1 MALSTARTAG
11 GEIADKSLAPI
22 FAELAERFAAGFP
35 LEMPALRTVGR
46 EAEFPIV
53 AADGEAVDARRLWQT
68 LLINPQLEPEYG
80 ASALGQRD
88 FIVGLKGPD
97 FSYALEV
104 GLGTIEI
111 STRPCNNLF
120 EVQEIMRS
128 AVAHLVSAAARA
140 SWRVLGY
147 GVQPRSRPSLR
158 IMSPKQRYL
167 SLYRAMA
174 DPWLWYTVTAADQ
187 LHVAISRGEM
197 VRMLNYGSLITPIII
212 ALCANSP
219 VYAGKESPYCS
230 AREGVM
236 AAIRA
241 NEHRHGML
249 PRPMRDLADFVET
262 ISQVTYLIVR
272 AGGEIVPS
280 SIPFTEY
287 LREHGADYPAF
298 LFHEHY
304 IWNSARLRAAYGTI
318 EMRPACQQPWTE
330 TMAVAAL
337 NLGLIE
343 AEAAIHP
350 LIIDELGEEYWGRM
364 RTYHQQVI
372 RFGLDAPQPA
382 PDLLRRVLGLAETAL
397 ARRGC
402 GEERLLT
409 PVWRRLDRRQNP
421 AQRARIVFRHDGM
434 AGLIDHVTIRP
445 GEVKRAGH
453 R

>member
-1 MALSTARTAG
+1 MPEKTTDA
-11 GEIADKSLAPI
+11 ELAPI

-35 LEMPALRTVGR
+35 LTTPTPRTVGR

-53 AADGEAVDARRLWQT
+53 AATGEAVDARRLWQA
-68 LLINPQLEPEYG
+68 LLTNPALEPEYG
-80 ASALGQRD
+80 AGALGQRD

-104 GLGTIEI
+104 GLGTVEI
-111 STRPCNNLF
+111 STKPCQNLF
-120 EVQEIMRS
+120 EIQEIMQD
-128 AVAHLVSAAARA
+128 AVAQLVSAAARA
-140 SWRVLGY
+140 GWRVLGY
-147 GVQPRSRPSLR
+147 GVQPLSPPSLR

-187 LHVAISRGEM
+187 LHVAIGRAEM
-197 VRMLNYGSLITPIII
+197 TAMLNYGSLITPIVI

-219 VYAGKESPYCS
+219 VYAGRESPYCS

-249 PRPMRDLADFVET
+249 ARPMRDLADFIET
-262 ISQVTYLIVR
+262 IAQATYLIVR

-287 LREHGADYPAF
+287 LRTHGADYPAF

-304 IWNSARLRAAYGTI
+304 IWNSARLRAAYGTLEI
-318 EMRPACQQPWTE
+318 RPACQQPWTE

-337 NLGLIE
+337 NLGLVEAQPTLHTLMIE
-343 AEAAIHP
+343 
-350 LIIDELGEEYWGRM
+350 ELGDDYWGRM

-372 RFGLDAPQPA
+372 RYGLDAPQPI
-382 PDLLRRVLGLAETAL
+382 PDLLRRVLTQTEAALTA
-397 ARRGC
+397 RGF
-402 GEERLLT
+402 GEERLLA
-409 PVWRRLDRRQNP
+409 PLWRRLERRQNP
-421 AQRARIVFRHDGM
+421 AQRARIVFRHDGLT
-434 AGLIDHVTIRP
+434 GLLNHATIRP
-445 GEVKRAGH
+445 GAVKR
-453 R
+453 

>member
-1 MALSTARTAG
+1 MPETTAKT
-11 GEIADKSLAPI
+11 DPTLAPI
-22 FAELAERFAAGFP
+22 FAELAARFAAGFP
-35 LEMPALRTVGR
+35 LTCPAPRTVGR

-53 AADGEAVDARRLWQT
+53 AASGEAVDARRLWQA
-68 LLINPQLEPEYG
+68 LLANPRLEPEYG
-80 ASALGQRD
+80 AGALGQRD

-104 GLGTIEI
+104 GVGTMEI
-111 STRPCNNLF
+111 STRPCQNLF
-120 EVQEIMRS
+120 EIQEIMRD
-128 AVAHLVSAAARA
+128 AVAQLVSAAARA
-140 SWRVLGY
+140 GWRVLGY
-147 GVQPRSRPSLR
+147 GVQPLSPPHLR

-174 DPWLWYTVTAADQ
+174 APWLWYTVTAADQ
-187 LHVAISRGEM
+187 LHVAISRAETTA
-197 VRMLNYGSLITPIII
+197 MLNYGSLITPIVI

-249 PRPMRDLADFVET
+249 ARPMRDLADFIET
-262 ISQVTYLIVR
+262 LAQATYLIVR

-287 LREHGADYPAF
+287 LRTHGADYAAF

-304 IWNSARLRAAYGTI
+304 IWNSARLRAAYGTLEI
-318 EMRPACQQPWTE
+318 RPACQQPWTE

-337 NLGLIE
+337 NLGLVEAQPTLHTMMIE
-343 AEAAIHP
+343 
-350 LIIDELGEEYWGRM
+350 ELGDDYWGRM

-372 RFGLDAPQPA
+372 RYGLDAPQPL
-382 PDLLRRVLGLAETAL
+382 PGLL
-397 ARRGC
+397 ARALTQAEAALMQRNF
-402 GEERLLT
+402 GEERLLA
-409 PVWRRLDRRQNP
+409 PLWRRPERRQNP

-434 AGLIDHVTIRP
+434 AGLLHHATIRP
-445 GEVKRAGH
+445 GEVKR
-453 R
+453 

>member
-1 MALSTARTAG
+1 MALANANSSG
-11 GEIADKSLAPI
+11 IEIADDSLAPI

-35 LEMPALRTVGR
+35 IQSPALRTVGR

-53 AADGEAVDARRLWQT
+53 AANGEAVDARRLWQT
-68 LLINPQLEPEYG
+68 LLTNPQLEPEYG
-80 ASALGQRD
+80 AGSLGQRD

-104 GLGTIEI
+104 GVGTMEI
-111 STRPCNNLF
+111 NTRPCQTLF
-120 EVQEIMRS
+120 EIQELMRE

-147 GVQPRSRPSLR
+147 GVQPLSRPSLR

-187 LHVAISRGEM
+187 LHVALGRDEM
-197 VRMLNYGSLITPIII
+197 VQMLNYGSLITPIII

-219 VYAGKESPYCS
+219 VYAGKESQYCS

-249 PRPMRDLADFVET
+249 ARPMRDLPDFVGT
-262 ISQVTYLIVR
+262 IAQATYLIVR

-287 LREHGADYPAF
+287 LREHGADYAAF

-318 EMRPACQQPWTE
+318 EMRPACQQPWPE

-350 LIIDELGEEYWGRM
+350 LLIDELGEGYWDRM
-364 RTYHQQVI
+364 RVYHQQVI

-382 PDLLRRVLGLAETAL
+382 PDLLRRVLGLAEAAL
-397 ARRGC
+397 AGRGY
-402 GEERLLT
+402 GEERLLA
-409 PVWRRLDRRQNP
+409 PLWRRLDRRQNP

-434 AGLIDHVTIRP
+434 SGLIDHATIRP
-445 GEVKRAGH
+445 GEVKRAG
-453 R
+453 

>member
-1 MALSTARTAG
+1 MPPTTDL
-11 GEIADKSLAPI
+11 SLAPI
-22 FAELAERFAAGFP
+22 FTELADRFAAGFP
-35 LEMPALRTVGR
+35 ETPPAVRTVGR
-46 EAEFPIV
+46 EAEFPV
-53 AADGEAVDARRLWQT
+53 VSATGEAVDVRRLWQP
-68 LLINPQLEPEYG
+68 LLTDSRLEPEYG
-80 ASALGQRD
+80 AGALGQRD

-104 GLGTIEI
+104 GLGTMEI
-111 STRPCNNLF
+111 STRPCQDLF
-120 EVQEIMRS
+120 EVQAIMAD
-128 AVAHLVSAAARA
+128 AVARLVSAAARA
-140 SWRVLGY
+140 GWRVLGY
-147 GVQPRSRPSLR
+147 GVQPLSPPNLR

-187 LHVAISRGEM
+187 LHVAIGRAEM
-197 VRMLNYGSLITPIII
+197 VQMLNYGSLITPLVI

-219 VYAGKESPYCS
+219 VYAGRESPYCS

-249 PRPMRDLADFVET
+249 PRPMHDLADFVET
-262 ISQVTYLIVR
+262 LAQATYLIVR

-287 LREHGADYPAF
+287 LRTHGADYPAF

-304 IWNSARLRAAYGTI
+304 IWNSARLRANYGTLEI
-318 EMRPACQQPWTE
+318 RPACQQPWPE

-337 NLGLIE
+337 NLGLVE
-343 AEAAIHP
+343 AEATLHP
-350 LIIDELGEEYWGRM
+350 WLQSELGDSCWAQM

-372 RFGLDAPQPA
+372 RHGLDAPQPL
-382 PDLLRRVLGLAETAL
+382 PDLLRRALTAAAEAL
-397 ARRGC
+397 ARRGF
-402 GEERLLT
+402 GEERLLA
-409 PVWRRLDRRQNP
+409 PLWRRLERRQNP

-434 AGLIDHVTIRP
+434 AGLLDHATIHP
-445 GEVKRAGH
+445 GQVKR
-453 R
+453 

>member
-1 MALSTARTAG
+1 MAPPRIRDSG
-11 GEIADKSLAPI
+11 IAPLNDAMAPI

-35 LEMPALRTVGR
+35 LERPALRTVGR

-53 AADGEAVDARRLWQT
+53 AANGEAVDARRLWQA
-68 LLINPQLEPEYG
+68 LLSNPQLEPEYG

-88 FIVGLKGPD
+88 FIVGLKGPN

-104 GLGTIEI
+104 GVGTMEI
-111 STRPCNNLF
+111 NTRPCQTLF
-120 EVQEIMRS
+120 EIQELMS
-128 AVAHLVSAAARA
+128 EAVAHLVSAAARA

-187 LHVAISRGEM
+187 LHVALGRGEM
-197 VRMLNYGSLITPIII
+197 VQMLNYGSLITPIII

-219 VYAGKESPYCS
+219 VYAGKESQYCS

-249 PRPMRDLADFVET
+249 ARPMRDLADFVET
-262 ISQVTYLIVR
+262 IAQATYLIVR

-318 EMRPACQQPWTE
+318 ELRPACQQPWPE

-350 LIIDELGEEYWGRM
+350 LIIDELGEAYWDRM
-364 RTYHQQVI
+364 RVYHQQVI
-372 RFGLDAPQPA
+372 RFGLDAPQPV
-382 PDLLRRVLGLAETAL
+382 PDLLRRVLGLAEDAL

-402 GEERLLT
+402 GEERLLA

-434 AGLIDHVTIRP
+434 AGLIDHATIRP
-445 GEVKRAGH
+445 GEVKRAG
-453 R
+453 

>member
-1 MALSTARTAG
+1 MALANAQDST
-11 GEIADKSLAPI
+11 IDSADSELAPT
-22 FAELAERFAAGFP
+22 FVELAERFAAGFP
-35 LEMPALRTVGR
+35 LERSRLRTVGR

-53 AADGEAVDARRLWQT
+53 AASGEAVDARRLWQT
-68 LLINPQLEPEYG
+68 LLTNPQLEPEYG
-80 ASALGQRD
+80 AGALGQRN

-111 STRPCNNLF
+111 STRPCQTLF
-120 EVQEIMRS
+120 EIQEIMYD
-128 AVAHLVSAAARA
+128 AVAHLVSAAAQA
-140 SWRVLGY
+140 GWRVLGY
-147 GVQPRSRPSLR
+147 GVQPLSRPSLR

-187 LHVAISRGEM
+187 LHVSITRSEM
-197 VRMLNYGSLITPIII
+197 VQMLNYGSLITPIII

-262 ISQVTYLIVR
+262 ISRATYLIVR

-287 LREHGADYPAF
+287 LREHGADYAAF

-318 EMRPACQQPWTE
+318 EMRPACQQPWHE
-330 TMAVAAL
+330 MMAVAAL

-343 AEAAIHP
+343 AERAIHP
-350 LIIDELGEEYWGRM
+350 LLIDELGTNYWDRM

-372 RFGLDAPQPA
+372 RYGLDAPQPA
-382 PDLLRRVLGLAETAL
+382 PDMLQRVLGLVEEAL
-397 ARRGC
+397 AGRGC
-402 GEERLLT
+402 GEERLLA

-421 AQRARIVFRHDGM
+421 AQRARVVFRHDGV
-434 AGLIDHVTIRP
+434 AGLIDHATIRP
-445 GEVKRAGH
+445 GEVKRGDS

>member
-1 MALSTARTAG
+1 MPKTTVEVDLT
-11 GEIADKSLAPI
+11 LAPI

-35 LEMPALRTVGR
+35 VSTPAPRTVGR
-46 EAEFPIV
+46 EAEFPVV
-53 AADGEAVDARRLWQT
+53 AASGEAVDVRRLWQA
-68 LLINPQLEPEYG
+68 LLANPRLEPEYG
-80 ASALGQRD
+80 AGALGQRD

-104 GLGTIEI
+104 GVGTMEI
-111 STRPCNNLF
+111 STRPCQNLF
-120 EVQEIMRS
+120 EIQEIMQD
-128 AVAHLVSAAARA
+128 AVSQLVSAAARA
-140 SWRVLGY
+140 GWRVLGY
-147 GVQPRSRPSLR
+147 GVQPLSPPHLR

-187 LHVAISRGEM
+187 LHVAIGRDEM
-197 VRMLNYGSLITPIII
+197 TAMLNYGSLITPIVI

-219 VYAGKESPYCS
+219 VYAGRESPYCS

-249 PRPMRDLADFVET
+249 ARPMRDVADFIET
-262 ISQVTYLIVR
+262 IAQATYLIVR

-287 LREHGADYPAF
+287 LRAHGADYAAF

-304 IWNSARLRAAYGTI
+304 IWNSARLRAAYGTLEI
-318 EMRPACQQPWTE
+318 RPACQQPWTE

-337 NLGLIE
+337 NLGLVEAQPMLHAQIIE
-343 AEAAIHP
+343 
-350 LIIDELGEEYWGRM
+350 ELGDDYWGRM

-372 RFGLDAPQPA
+372 RYGLNAPQPL
-382 PDLLRRVLGLAETAL
+382 PGLLGRAL
-397 ARRGC
+397 AQAEAALTQRGF
-402 GEERLLT
+402 GEERLLA
-409 PVWRRLDRRQNP
+409 PLWRRLERRQNP
-421 AQRARIVFRHDGM
+421 AQRARIVFRQDGM
-434 AGLIDHVTIRP
+434 AGLLNHATIRP
-445 GEVKRAGH
+445 GEVKR
-453 R
+453 

>member
-1 MALSTARTAG
+1 VPKTTVEVDLT
-11 GEIADKSLAPI
+11 LAPI

-35 LEMPALRTVGR
+35 VSTPAPRTVGR
-46 EAEFPIV
+46 EAEFPVV
-53 AADGEAVDARRLWQT
+53 AASGEAVDVRRLWQA
-68 LLINPQLEPEYG
+68 LLANPRLEPEYG
-80 ASALGQRD
+80 AGALGQRD

-104 GLGTIEI
+104 GVGTMEI
-111 STRPCNNLF
+111 STRPCQNLF
-120 EVQEIMRS
+120 EIQEIMQD
-128 AVAHLVSAAARA
+128 AVSQLVSAAARA
-140 SWRVLGY
+140 GWRVLGY
-147 GVQPRSRPSLR
+147 GVQPLSPPHLR

-187 LHVAISRGEM
+187 LHVAIGRDEM
-197 VRMLNYGSLITPIII
+197 TAMLNYGSLITPIVI

-219 VYAGKESPYCS
+219 VYAGRESPYCS

-249 PRPMRDLADFVET
+249 ARPMRDVADFIET
-262 ISQVTYLIVR
+262 IAQATYLIVR

-287 LREHGADYPAF
+287 LRAHGADYAAF

-304 IWNSARLRAAYGTI
+304 IWNSARLRAAYGTLEI
-318 EMRPACQQPWTE
+318 RPACQQPWTE

-337 NLGLIE
+337 NLGLVEAQPMLHAQIIE
-343 AEAAIHP
+343 
-350 LIIDELGEEYWGRM
+350 ELGDDYWGRM

-372 RFGLDAPQPA
+372 RYGLNAPQPL
-382 PDLLRRVLGLAETAL
+382 PGLLGRAL
-397 ARRGC
+397 AQAEAALTQRGF
-402 GEERLLT
+402 GEERLLA
-409 PVWRRLDRRQNP
+409 PLWRRLERRQNP
-421 AQRARIVFRHDGM
+421 AQRARIVFRQDGM
-434 AGLIDHVTIRP
+434 AGLLNHATIRP
-445 GEVKRAGH
+445 GEVKR
-453 R
+453 

>member
-1 MALSTARTAG
+1 MPAATIG
-11 GEIADKSLAPI
+11 HDLAPI

-35 LEMPALRTVGR
+35 LEKPAVRTVGR

-53 AADGEAVDARRLWQT
+53 SATGEAVDARRLWQT
-68 LLINPQLEPEYG
+68 LLADSRLQPEYG
-80 ASALGQRD
+80 PGALGQRD

-97 FSYALEV
+97 YSYALEV
-104 GLGTIEI
+104 GLGTMEI
-111 STRPCNNLF
+111 NTRPCRDLF
-120 EVQEIMRS
+120 EIQGLIRD

-140 SWRVLGY
+140 GWRVLGY
-147 GVQPRSRPSLR
+147 GIQPLSPPRLR

-197 VRMLNYGSLITPIII
+197 VQMLNYGSLITPIII

-219 VYAGKESPYCS
+219 VYAGRESPYCS

-249 PRPMRDLADFVET
+249 PRPMRDLPDFVET
-262 ISQVTYLIVR
+262 IAQATYLIVR

-287 LREHGADYPAF
+287 LREHGADYAAF

-304 IWNSARLRAAYGTI
+304 IWNSARLRASFGTL

-337 NLGLIE
+337 NLGLVE
-343 AEAAIHP
+343 AEPSIHA
-350 LIIDELGEEYWGRM
+350 LIIGELGDDYWTRM
-364 RTYHQQVI
+364 ETYHQQVI
-372 RFGLDAPQPA
+372 RYGLDAPQPV
-382 PDLLRRVLGLAETAL
+382 PNLLHRVLTLAEEAL
-397 ARRGC
+397 ARRGY
-402 GEERLLT
+402 GEERLLAT
-409 PVWRRLDRRQNP
+409 LWQRLDRRQNP
-421 AQRARIVFRHDGM
+421 AQRARIVFRHDGIT
-434 AGLIDHVTIRP
+434 GLIDHATIRP
-445 GEVKRAGH
+445 GEVKR
-453 R
+453 